1 MTQVVAALIW
11 QGDRFMICQR
21 PSHKT
26 RALQWEFVGGKV
38 EEGETREEALVRE
51 CQEEL
56 DVTVSVG
63 KPIMTVTHTYP
74 DITVCLTFFEAA
86 ILAGTPKKR
95 EHADIRFI
103 TPEEIPQYRFC
114 PADEAFLKKLMEEKD
129 LKEVR
134 VGGSTLF
141 RGRIVSL
148 QVDDVRLPDGSYG
161 KREVVCHPGGVCVA
175 PLTEDDQLIFV
186 KQWRYPYGEVTLELP
201 AGKLE
206 RGEDPDKAA
215 RRELSEET
223 GATGTLRKMGEMYPT
238 PGYVD
243 EIIRLYVATG
253 LTVGELHTDAD
264 EFIKTETI
272 PLEKAVE
279 MVLSGE
285 LKDAK
290 TCLLILAINERKRRG
305 LPL

>member
-1 MTQVVAALIW
+1 MTEVVAALIW

-21 PSHKT
+21 LSHKT

-38 EEGETREEALVRE
+38 EEGETKEQALVRE

-56 DVTVSVG
+56 DVTVAVG
-63 KPIMTVTHTYP
+63 EPLMTLTHAYP

-86 ILAGTPKKR
+86 IVAGTPKKQ

-103 TPEEIPQYRFC
+103 RPEEIPQYRFC
-114 PADEAFLKKLMEEKD
+114 PADGAFLQKLMEEKE

-141 RGRIVSL
+141 HGRIVSL
-148 QVDDVRLPDGSYG
+148 QVDDVRLPDGTYG
-161 KREVVCHPGGVCVA
+161 KREVVRHPGGVCVA
-175 PLTEDDQLIFV
+175 PLTGNDELIFV
-186 KQWRYPYGEVTLELP
+186 RQWRYPYGEVTLELP

-215 RRELSEET
+215 ARELSEET
-223 GATGTLRKMGEMYPT
+223 GATGKIVKLSEMYPT

-243 EIIRLYVATG
+243 EIIRLYVATD
-253 LTVGELHTDAD
+253 LTMGEIHTDED
-264 EFIKTETI
+264 EFIKTEVI
-272 PLEKAVE
+272 PLEKAVD

-290 TCLLILAINERKRRG
+290 TCLLILAINEHKRRG